1 MSNEMNPQ
9 APSENL
15 HKYVEQGI
23 GEWSEDLLYI
33 MQRLRN
39 PGKVGEGSAVVPRLT
54 GFLRVPYPRN
64 FKVLSTTGYKL
75 GTEFILSWT
84 EPEDFADV
92 ARYNV
97 YAINTIDANPIPVVV
112 GTSRRSPCTARVTS
126 SVAGTIIFYIQ
137 TVLTNGYSNDLN
149 SAPTCTGTA
158 LAPGLDPD
166 DLADNS
172 ITKEKLEHAPTG
184 NLISYDASTNPYYLA
199 PSVVDALLTSNATGN
214 ILSYKTWDSLYLTRN
229 KSTTKSANFTVDSL
243 NDVYL
248 IDTSSTSITATL
260 PATTTRKTPVR
271 LVKTKEAGSITVTP
285 NGSDTINGETGMTIL
300 FKNSAME
307 LLPIGTDWRVI

>member
-1 MSNEMNPQ
+1 MNPQ

-15 HKYVEQGI
+15 HKYVEQGF
-23 GEWSEDLLYI
+23 GEWSEELLYI
-33 MQRLRN
+33 TQRLRN
-39 PGKVGEGSAVVPRLT
+39 PGKISAGSAVIPRLV

-64 FKVLSTTGYKL
+64 FKVIKTTGIKM

-92 ARYNV
+92 AQYNI
-97 YAINTIDANPIPVVV
+97 YAINTIDANPIAAIV
-112 GTSRRSPCTARVTS
+112 GTSRRSPCTARVVTS
-126 SVAGTIIFYIQ
+126 AAGTIVFFIQ
-137 TVLTNGYSNDLN
+137 TVLTNGYSNDIN

-158 LAPGLDPD
+158 VAPGITAADI
-166 DLADNS
+166 ADNS
-172 ITKEKLEHAPTG
+172 LTLAKLEHAPTG
-184 NLISYDASTNPYYLA
+184 SLISYNATTDPYYLA
-199 PSVVDALLTSNATGN
+199 PSVTDALLTSNATGN
-214 ILSYKTWDSLYLTRN
+214 ILSYKSWDSLYLTRN

-260 PATTTRKTPVR
+260 PATTSRKTPVR
-271 LVKTKEAGSITVTP
+271 LVKTATSGTITVTP
-285 NGSDTINGETGMTIL
+285 NGSDTINGETSMTIL

-307 LLPIGTDWRVI
+307 LLPIGTDWRVV